1 MTSRYPRTMLKA
13 GKPVFLSLIVL
24 VAVVAALIPRGDSH
38 DKKVLQLTGMIE
50 GLRQYHYQPR
60 EIDDAFSAL
69 VYRQFLESLD
79 GSKRFFTQQD
89 LAKLSGYERQID
101 DQINNKTFEFYDEAS
116 ESFHKAIHKAS
127 DWYGDILDKP
137 FDFSVNEEIET
148 DAEKLDWAADDAQL
162 RDRWRRQLKYEVLYR
177 IYDNLEEEP
186 EMPFDE
192 EGAPVVQPEKK
203 PESEPAKSFEELEAE
218 ARKAVHDR
226 YEEWF
231 KRMKKT
237 KSSEYFSEYLSSI
250 AGIFDPHTQ
259 FFEPV
264 DKENFDISMSNKLEG
279 IGARLQTE
287 KDETKVVSIIPG
299 GPAWKQKELEVNDII
314 LKVAQGTEEPV
325 VVTGMNINEVVS
337 LIRGKKG
344 TEVRLTVRKVDGS
357 TKVITIIREEV
368 LLDEG
373 LAKSMI
379 ISEPSSPERYGYIRL
394 PRFYADFES
403 KDGRS
408 CAVDMAKEIEKL
420 KNERVSGIIVD
431 LRSNGG
437 GSLRDV
443 VTMSGYFIEKGPI
456 VQVRSRGGKA
466 SLHDDRDPTIL
477 WDGPLIVM
485 VNEFSASASEIMAAA
500 LQDYSRAVIVG
511 SPATYGKGTVQR
523 FFDLDNA
530 ISGNNIHKPL
540 GEVKL
545 TIQNFYRIN
554 GGSTQL
560 KGVIPDII
568 LPDNYSELKI
578 GEKEYKFALPFS
590 EIPAVAF
597 DQKVYRV
604 DGQLPELRSMSQ
616 ARVDKAP
623 HFQLVR
629 ENAARFKRQRDQSA
643 YTLHLEQYREMVRK
657 RKEEADRYKDF
668 FPPNESLKIVN
679 PAQDIAYIKADSSR
693 IARNDDFISGIR
705 KDFHLQETME
715 IMRDM
720 IRLDRQVARNKK

>member
-1 MTSRYPRTMLKA
+1 MMKA

-24 VAVVAALIPRGDSH
+24 VAVLAALIPRGDSH

-50 GLRQYHYQPR
+50 GLKQYHYQPR
-60 EIDDAFSAL
+60 EIDDVFSAM
-69 VYRQFLESLD
+69 VFRQYLENLD
-79 GSKRFFTQQD
+79 GSKRFFTLKDIEALQIHE
-89 LAKLSGYERQID
+89 KQID
-101 DQINNKTFEFYDEAS
+101 DQINNKTFAFYDDAADRYK
-116 ESFHKAIHKAS
+116 KAIARSS
-127 DWYGDILDKP
+127 DWYAEILDKP
-137 FDFSVNEEIET
+137 FDFTVNEEIET
-148 DAEKLDWAADDAQL
+148 DAEKLDWAASEDQL

-177 IYDNLEEEP
+177 IYDRMDEEP
-186 EMPFDE
+186 ELPYEDGEIPSQQLETPDE
-192 EGAPVVQPEKK
+192 PE
-203 PESEPAKSFEELEAE
+203 ETKSFEELEAE

-264 DKENFDISMSNKLEG
+264 DKANFDISMSNKLEG

-314 LKVAQGTEEPV
+314 LKVAQGAEEAV

-357 TKVITIIREEV
+357 NKVISIIREEV

-379 ISEPSSPERYGYIRL
+379 ISEPGKPERLGYIRL

-408 CAVDMAKEIEKL
+408 CAVDMAKEIDKL

-466 SLHDDRDPTIL
+466 SLHDDRDPSVL

-511 SPATYGKGTVQR
+511 SPSTYGKGTVQR

-568 LPDNYSELKI
+568 LPDNYSLLNI

-590 EIPAVAF
+590 EIPAVPF

-604 DGQLPELRSMSQ
+604 DGQLNDLRSMSK
-616 ARVDKAP
+616 ARVDQAA
-623 HFQLVR
+623 HFQLVS

-643 YTLHLEQYREMVRK
+643 YTLHMEQYREMVRK
-657 RKEEADRYKDF
+657 RKAEADRYKDIY
-668 FPPNESLKIVN
+668 PANEALQVIN
-679 PAQDIAYIKADSSR
+679 PAQDLAYIRADSSR
-693 IARNDDFISGIR
+693 IARNDDFISGVR

-720 IRLDRQVARNKK
+720 IRLDRQVARNRK